1 MDSCYLFPSVAHG
14 GRSIDNAN
22 ELSAQEAATQIASGR
37 LTSEA
42 LVRACLA
49 RVEAREPDIQAWEFL
64 DADAALEQA
73 RRCDRN
79 PPAGPFHGLPVG
91 VKDVLDTADMPTIW
105 GDEATFAGR
114 RPKRDAP
121 VVQRLREEGA
131 VLLGK
136 TAISRFGFWWPG
148 KTRNP
153 HNTAHTPG
161 SSSSGSAAAIA
172 DFMCP
177 LAIGTQTV
185 GSIMR
190 PAAFCGIVGMIPTHG
205 WMPWRNSRDYAP
217 SLDVV
222 GGLTRSVG
230 DMIFLMRG
238 LTGRAEYDPDA
249 ASDSPVTVGLS
260 RTIDWTKAP
269 HYTHDSFED
278 AAGRLADGG
287 CEVREVTLP
296 ETYEGLVESLETVNG
311 YECAR
316 SFAWEMTDHRGQV
329 EPGLIKL
336 LEEGQAISRA
346 RYLAALAHAE
356 ACRQSFAKDIDG
368 VDLLMA
374 PGALGEAPDATSTG
388 YNEFIA
394 MWTILHGPNVSLP
407 VGAGPSGLPLG
418 VQLIGRRGDDAVRL
432 QRARRIEAILGRAI

>member
-1 MDSCYLFPSVAHG
+1 MADG
-14 GRSIDNAN
+14 GRPIDNAN
-22 ELSAQEAATQIASGR
+22 EFSARDAAARISSGR

-49 RVEAREPDIQAWEFL
+49 RIEAREPDVQAWEFL

-73 RRCDRN
+73 RRCDRS
-79 PPAGPFHGLPVG
+79 PPAGPLHGLPVG
-91 VKDVLDTADMPTIW
+91 VKDVLDTADMPTLW
-105 GDEATFAGR
+105 GDAATFAGR
-114 RPKRDAP
+114 RPERDAP

-136 TAISRFGFWWPG
+136 TALSRFGFWWPG

-153 HNTAHTPG
+153 HNTEHTPG
-161 SSSSGSAAAIA
+161 SSSGGSAAAVA

-177 LAIGTQTV
+177 LAIGAQTV

-238 LTGRAEYDPDA
+238 LTGQAEYDPDA
-249 ASDSPVTVGLS
+249 TLDGPVTVGLY
-260 RTIDWTKAP
+260 RTTDWTTAP
-269 HYTHDSFED
+269 GYTRDSYEGT
-278 AAGRLADGG
+278 AKRLANAG
-287 CEVREVTLP
+287 CDVREVALP
-296 ETYEGLVESLETVNG
+296 DTYERLVESIETVNG
-311 YECAR
+311 YEAAR
-316 SFAWEMTDHRGQV
+316 SFEWEMTHRRDLV
-329 EPGLIKL
+329 EPGMAEL
-336 LEEGQAISRA
+336 LDEGRAIPRA
-346 RYLAALAHAE
+346 RYLAALEHAE
-356 ACRQSFAKDIDG
+356 ACRQRFAGDIEG

-374 PGALGEAPDATSTG
+374 PGALGEAPKATSTG
-388 YNEFIA
+388 HNEFIA
-394 MWTILHGPNVSLP
+394 MWTILHGPDVSLP
-407 VGAGPSGLPLG
+407 VGTGPGGLPLS
-418 VQLIGRRGDDAVRL
+418 VQLIGRRDDDAAHL
-432 QRARRIEAILGRAI
+432 LRARRIEEILARTA